1 MLHPKIKAVGSLHS
15 QQKASEVKTAAGNAR
30 LSESALKRRKHN
42 EPAAGRHRCLE
53 RTSRASVCELTQF
66 SAPNRPS
73 TSVPDE
79 VDDARGRPRD
89 PDSRHSVDFHL
100 RSATLHSSQFIQ
112 LPLSTT
118 TKAAAASAALPL
130 PFLPPPFPTQP
141 FLLQGGPVLGVNQER
156 IKLHFKGM
164 F

>member
-1 MLHPKIKAVGSLHS
+1 MLHPKIKAVGSPHS
-15 QQKASEVKTAAGNAR
+15 QQKASEVKTAAGNGVGSKAQKAQRAGGAGSMGGTAVWRGRGRRR
-30 LSESALKRRKHN
+30 LSHK
-42 EPAAGRHRCLE
+42 
-53 RTSRASVCELTQF
+53 LTQF

-79 VDDARGRPRD
+79 VDDARGRPGE

-118 TKAAAASAALPL
+118 TKATAAALPL
-130 PFLPPPFPTQP
+130 PSLPSALPNPTVPPT
-141 FLLQGGPVLGVNQER
+141 GVSSC
-156 IKLHFKGM
+156 
-164 F
+164 